1 MNEVFNELVVVK
13 RSGQRVNFNG
23 TKIAIAIKLAFDS
36 VYENY
41 DEQSVNK
48 VYESV
53 LKYLEDNY
61 VGRKTINVEDIQD
74 IIEQTLKL
82 EKFDDVYNSFNNYR
96 LKRAAS
102 REAFNV
108 KQQHKFVKAIE
119 KIGLTV
125 KNEKKESPIE
135 EILNFGKIVSD
146 EFSKAYLLES
156 KYSRAHE
163 EGIIYIHDI
172 NYYAL
177 GTTSS
182 SILDFNNIESI
193 DDIVDIVSNIKKEQ
207 NGEQVIPAID
217 CFLEKYIVKIFKE
230 IFKNNLFKYL
240 NIEDY
245 INYMNF
251 RQIENDIDKLNKIN
265 FNIEIFNQY
274 IRGKNILNIF
284 EKSYQDSL
292 KEVKEDITESFKK
305 LLYKLNS
312 LDILINNNK
321 VSISLGSNIS
331 YEGKLITEC
340 FLKALE
346 CNKRT
351 DNVLTIFKVD
361 NNNLDP
367 KKSNYIYLENA
378 AKLLCDNKNINF
390 SFDNNE
396 YFSLGEKTISNDYN
410 KLGRM
415 ILSTTTINMAR
426 LGLKYSVKNIDLFYK
441 ELEEIIELTKNL
453 LIQRYELQANKY
465 KENFKYLFENNLL
478 FESDKLEPNQKV
490 RKVLRNGTLNIGI
503 IGLKSCILSLLEI
516 EEKDIT
522 INDIDLAF
530 DILKFIRKKIEKYTL
545 ENKLNFNLVE
555 TCDKNISKELKA
567 IDKSIYGIRKLD
579 NEECYSVCNSLYK
592 NLDINKQL
600 SLNSKYQNLVSS
612 QIVISIKNP
621 SYKKVIEMIHNM
633 SISDIKYGHIKL
645 E

>member
-53 LKYLEDNY
+53 LKYIEDNY

-96 LKRAAS
+96 LKRTAS

-135 EILNFGKIVSD
+135 EILNFGKIVSN

-172 NYYAL
+172 NYYAS

-182 SILDFNNIESI
+182 SILDFNNIKDI
-193 DDIVDIVSNIKKEQ
+193 NDIVDIISNIKKEQ

-217 CFLEKYIVKIFKE
+217 CFLEKYVVKKFKE
-230 IFKNNLFKYL
+230 IFKNNLTKYL
-240 NIEDY
+240 NLTDF
-245 INYMNF
+245 INYINF
-251 RQIENDIDKLNKIN
+251 RQTENDIDKLNKIN

-274 IRGKNILNIF
+274 IRGNNIFNIF
-284 EKSYQDSL
+284 EKSYQDSF
-292 KEVKEDITESFKK
+292 KELKEDITESFKR

-312 LDILINNNK
+312 LDLVINNNK
-321 VSISLGSNIS
+321 VSVSLGSNTS
-331 YEGKLITEC
+331 YEGELITEC
-340 FLKALE
+340 FFKALE
-346 CNKRT
+346 TTKRT

-361 NNNLDP
+361 KNLDP
-367 KKSNYIYLENA
+367 KKSNYVYLENA
-378 AKLLCDNKNINF
+378 TKLLCDNKNINF
-390 SFDNNE
+390 SFNDNE
-396 YFSLGEKTISNDYN
+396 YFSLGEKTICNDEN

-426 LGLKYSVKNIDLFYK
+426 LGLKYRKNNMNLFYK

-490 RKVLRNGTLNIGI
+490 RKVLRNGTLNVGI
-503 IGLKSCILSLLEI
+503 IGLKECVLSLLGI

-522 INDIDLAF
+522 VNDINLAF
-530 DILKFIRKKIEKYTL
+530 DILKFIREKIEKYTL
-545 ENKLNFNLVE
+545 ENKINFNLVE

-579 NEECYSVCNSLYK
+579 NEECYSTFNSLYK

-612 QIVISIKNP
+612 QVVISIKNP
-621 SYKKVIEMIHNM
+621 SYKKIIEMIHNM
-633 SISDIKYGHIKL
+633 SISDIKYGRIKL